1 MPAFI
6 QQKPTSLSVTD
17 ANAEICLNT
26 NSKPHLTEPFL
37 WVMTS
42 IFESNDGQLI
52 ARVS

>member
-17 ANAEICLNT
+17 TDAEICLNT
-26 NSKPHLTEPFL
+26 
-37 WVMTS
+37 